1 MKKIIY
7 MLCLFCTLGLSSCIE
22 ETFPTDVAIE
32 SQVAASPT
40 ALAALVNSI
49 PNMMVG
55 RTYPGLNENE
65 YFGYPALCVALEEM
79 TQDVVIAGYLGYN
92 TLGSYTRMHSNTHQR
107 QNYPW
112 YTHYAYIKNTND
124 VIRLIDKDT
133 EDKTEQ
139 AYLGVAYAFRAFY
152 YLNLVRMF
160 EYKHTELCL
169 PESDAIYGLG
179 VPIVTA
185 ETTEEQAKSNPRA
198 TVEANYELIF
208 SDLAQA
214 EKYLKGYTPASK
226 AFPSPACVYGLYARA
241 YIERGT
247 AGVSGAFEKAAE
259 YARKAITESGCAPL
273 TQDQWEDPVN
283 GFNNATSQ
291 NSWMWGVCITSDNID
306 LIGNDFYGLM
316 MTEQTWTVY
325 GWRVGRSASRKF
337 YEAIPDNDFRKYSWL
352 DPAFY
357 GVNGNPPSDSYYG
370 HAYKLA
376 MPAATVRQNITAGNG
391 FTGFPW
397 IYNTIKFRPAEGN
410 YSNKTIG
417 SAMDFP
423 IMRVEEM
430 YLIEAEATA
439 YTNQSKAA
447 ELLNSFMAYRITD
460 GSYDCSPKNTSQ
472 QSLVDEIIFQKRVEL
487 WGEGVNYYDA
497 KRLKLGL
504 HRGYKGVNASAYNVT
519 FDVDSIFPIW
529 NCRIPET
536 ERQGNPAIIL
546 NPTPSTAAAL
556 DIYWAKNNTTLAQY
570 YGCDLSNPDPAE
582 E

>member
-7 MLCLFCTLGLSSCIE
+7 TLCICCTLGLSSCIE
-22 ETFPTDVAIE
+22 ETFPTSFAIE

-55 RTYPGLNENE
+55 RTYPGLNESE
-65 YFGYPALCVALEEM
+65 YFGYPAMCVALEEM
-79 TQDVVIAGYLGYN
+79 TQDVINAGYVGFN
-92 TLGSYTRMHSNTHQR
+92 TLSTYARMQNPTHQR

-124 VIRLIDKDT
+124 VIKLIDKDT
-133 EDKTEQ
+133 QDKTEQ

-160 EYKHTELCL
+160 EYKYTELCR

-179 VPIVTA
+179 VPIVTE

-208 SDLAQA
+208 SDLAKA
-214 EKYLKGYTPASK
+214 EKYLTGYTPDSK
-226 AFPSPACVYGLYARA
+226 AFPSLACVYGLYARA
-241 YIERGT
+241 YLERGT
-247 AGVSGAFEKAAE
+247 AGVSGAYAKAAE
-259 YARKAITESGCAPL
+259 FARRAITESGCTPL

-306 LIGNDFYGLM
+306 LIGSDFYGLM
-316 MTEQTWTVY
+316 MAEQTWTVY

-337 YEAIPDNDFRKYSWL
+337 YEAIPYSDFRKYSWL
-352 DPAFY
+352 DPEFY
-357 GVNGNPPSDSYYG
+357 GVNDNPPSDLCHG
-370 HAYKLA
+370 HEYKLA
-376 MPAATVRQNITAGNG
+376 MPAATLRGNITKSSG

-397 IYNTIKFRPAEGN
+397 IYNPIKFRPAEGS
-410 YSNKTIG
+410 YSDKTTG

-423 IMRVEEM
+423 MMRVEEM

-439 YTNQSKAA
+439 YTDQSTAA
-447 ELLNSFMAYRITD
+447 RLLNEFMAYRITD
-460 GSYDCSPKNTSQ
+460 GSYDCAPKNTSVQ
-472 QSLVDEIIFQKRVEL
+472 ALVDEIIFQKRVEL
-487 WGEGVNYYDA
+487 WGEGLNYYDA
-497 KRLKLGL
+497 KRLQLGM
-504 HRGYKGVNASAYNVT
+504 HRGYKGVNASQYYVT
-519 FDVDSIFPIW
+519 FDIDGIFPLW
-529 NCRIPET
+529 NCRIPES
-536 ERQGNPAIIL
+536 EKQGNPAIIL
-546 NPTPSTAAAL
+546 NPTPLTAATL
-556 DIYWAKNNTTLAQY
+556 NVYWAKNNTTLTQY
-570 YGCDLSNPDPAE
+570 YGCDLSNPDGE
-582 E
+582 